1 VREKFHDISIPN
13 AADSGHLDPRGLAR
27 SGMTAASPPIM
38 PTLFLFAIVALV
50 VAGLAGF
57 IWLLRRTGNL

>member
-1 VREKFHDISIPN
+1 
-13 AADSGHLDPRGLAR
+13 
-27 SGMTAASPPIM
+27 MTAASPPIM
-38 PTLFLFAIVALV
+38 PTLFLLAIVALV